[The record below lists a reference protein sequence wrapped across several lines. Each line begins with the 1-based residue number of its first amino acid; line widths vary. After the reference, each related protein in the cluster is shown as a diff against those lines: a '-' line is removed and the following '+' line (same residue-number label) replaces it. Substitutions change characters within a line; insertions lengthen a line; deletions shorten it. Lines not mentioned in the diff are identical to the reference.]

1 MLPSST
7 WLDLRLLRSPDCNP
21 VLEEH
26 FRPLS
31 SIKDSSY
38 PQIVMFIG
46 KKVKTLYLAEI
57 FSVRNTLD
65 HDKIHLNNVTGYNES
80 QSPILIADCE
90 MHDMS
95 RWKKALARTR
105 LGETEHH
112 SLRWCSIDS
121 NSVPTLVYSQL
132 VLPFST
138 LACFFASDFGGTR
151 KVASILASWLIV
163 MSNRV
168 SKQPISVNSKI
179 LIVVEWDEIST
190 FDEKLATIAFMQQ
203 LRQETDKRSSSLMQ
217 KSKDPLSDND
227 FNELLRGQFGD
238 IRVVPLLRIGEGNVG
253 IRSKQVDRL
262 RTRILQESQDVQN
275 LRISA
280 RMAFS
285 TQHLK
290 SLFHSACIHFA
301 KDIVTPF
308 EFIKAARIENPI
320 PGDFHLH
327 LATLMKLSKPPFL
340 MVFVAPV
347 IASALALDAYPPNMH
362 SRCTLEVVYNDSRLH

>member
-46 KKVKTLYLAEI
+46 KKAKTLHLADI

-65 HDKIHLNNVTGYNES
+65 HNKIHLNNVTGYNES

-90 MHDMS
+90 MHHMS
-95 RWKKALARTR
+95 RWKKAVARTR

-190 FDEKLATIAFMQQ
+190 FDEKLTTIAFMQQ

-217 KSKDPLSDND
+217 KSKDLLSDND

-238 IRVVPLLRIGEGNVG
+238 IRVVPLLRINEGNVG

-262 RTRILQESQDVQN
+262 RTRILQESQDVQS

-308 EFIKAARIENPI
+308 EFIKAARIENSI

-362 SRCTLEVVYNDSRLH
+362 SRCTLEVVYNDLRLH